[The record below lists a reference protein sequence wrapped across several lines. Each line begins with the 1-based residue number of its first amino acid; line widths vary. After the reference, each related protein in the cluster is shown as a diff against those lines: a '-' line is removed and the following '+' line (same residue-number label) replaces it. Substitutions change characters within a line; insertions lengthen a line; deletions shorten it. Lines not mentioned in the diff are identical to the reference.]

1 MAPFT
6 RLAGTVL
13 AAAALVVTPVATGV
27 ASAVP
32 ATGSPATGSPATAS
46 PATTSPAHAGT
57 LTIAPAAAP
66 ARLVSKRSKKRYRQY
81 VSLGDSWSADV
92 KLVDGHGLPDSTDV
106 PIDCAQSQVNY
117 PKLLAAKLKVKVHR
131 DATCGSATTDDF
143 YAPQKLPLGGSNPP
157 QFNRLTKK
165 TDLVTV
171 GIGGNDA
178 GIAAAALDCLSLLPA
193 ALPLPPGTIPAL
205 PDLGIPLLP
214 TQLPLGGCKERFTQG
229 GVDVLAK
236 AIKASRPRLVRA
248 LREIHKRSPRARVLM
263 VDYLAAVPTKGCY
276 PLLPMTESDRA
287 YLYKKFRALNAMVKR
302 AAKQG
307 GAEFVDTY
315 TPSVGHDVCAGPT
328 SRYVEVVGVSVND
341 PAIGVPAHP
350 NAAGARAQFRAVL
363 KQVRGG

>member
-1 MAPFT
+1 M
-6 RLAGTVL
+6 VL
-13 AAAALVVTPVATGV
+13 LRRVPVLVAAAGLAISVV
-27 ASAVP
+27 AVP
-32 ATGSPATGSPATAS
+32 ASAQSSALSAS
-46 PATTSPAHAGT
+46 AQSASAQSASVHRAS
-57 LTIAPAAAP
+57 AAP
-66 ARLVSKRSKKRYRQY
+66 SGVVSQARAKKKPRKIREY

-92 KLVDGHGLPDSTDV
+92 KLVDPNGLPDTRHA

-117 PKLLAAKLKVKVHR
+117 PKLLAAKLGVKVHR

-143 YAPQKLPLGGSNPP
+143 YAAQDLPLGGKNPP

-178 GIAAAALDCLSLLPA
+178 GIAAAALDCLSLLPVD
-193 ALPLPPGTIPAL
+193 LPLPPGTIPAL

-236 AIKASRPRLVRA
+236 AIKASQPRLVKA
-248 LREIHKRSPRARVLM
+248 LRQIRKRSPKARILVL
-263 VDYLAAVPTKGCY
+263 DYLAAVPTKTCY
-276 PLLPMTESDRA
+276 PMLPMTESDRA

-302 AAKQG
+302 AAKKG

-315 TPSVGHDVCAGPT
+315 TPSMGHDVCAPANE
-328 SRYVEVVGVSVND
+328 RYVEVLGLSVND

-350 NAAGARAQFRAVL
+350 NAAGARAQYRAVL
-363 KQVRGG
+363 AQVRKR